1 MHYALMTTDDT
12 GPSPDGMLTLTD
24 AAAHTGY
31 SREALRQR
39 VKRGS
44 LLAIKGNDGMLR
56 VHRRDLADLPPPD
69 ETADDQG
76 QADSATAD
84 AALAI
89 LVATMAD
96 LRVDLERTRST
107 LNAAWVDRMVDHE
120 RAVRA
125 EEKAKAEAA
134 RATAAET
141 RLAAAEAALA
151 EARMPWAVRVIS
163 AWRNRGRAS

>member
-1 MHYALMTTDDT
+1 MHYALMTTDNP

-69 ETADDQG
+69 ETVDDQR
-76 QADSATAD
+76 QADRATAD

-89 LVATMAD
+89 LVATMSD

-107 LNAAWVDRMVDHE
+107 LNAAWVDRTVDHE

-134 RATAAET
+134 RAIAAET

-163 AWRNRGRAS
+163 AWWNREKAS